1 MNRLFRIAVPA
12 PLATLLPMVAQAH
25 PGHEVHAGLMQ
36 GLLHPL
42 TGWDHLFVLMALGVL
57 AAMRGMRTTVFCGLL
72 LIAALMGGAAL
83 GLRFPALPFVEPAI
97 LGTVLA
103 CAALLWMRQAIRAN
117 LLAAL
122 CVGFAFVHG
131 MAHGQEAPT
140 GDVSAYFAGFTLC
153 AAAIY
158 AASTLLALRWIR
170 TARSAATLRHESHR
184 REKS

>member
-1 MNRLFRIAVPA
+1 MNRLFRIVVPA

-25 PGHEVHAGLMQ
+25 PGHEAHAGLMQ

-42 TGWDHLFVLMALGVL
+42 TGWDHLFVLLALAVL
-57 AAMRGMRTTVFCGLL
+57 AAMRGTRTTAVCGAL

-83 GLRFPALPFVEPAI
+83 GVRYPAVPFVEPVI

-103 CAALLWMRQAIRAN
+103 CAALLWMRRAIHAN

-131 MAHGQEAPT
+131 MAHGQETPA

-158 AASTLLALRWIR
+158 AASTVLALRWM
-170 TARSAATLRHESHR
+170 RSARGAAALRHASQR
-184 REKS
+184 RG